1 MHTHTLMEPTAA
13 PKRTLSTAEQR
24 REELV
29 EAAVRVFARRGY
41 GAPTT
46 EIAREAG
53 ISQAYLFRLYPS
65 KDELFVAASEETG
78 RRMEATFGNA
88 AARARE
94 NGEDVLE
101 AMGSAYGDLLEKD
114 RDLLLV
120 QLHSQVASA
129 DSELVR
135 KSMQRT
141 FAELYEL
148 VERESKAPADEL
160 KRWFAHGMLCNV
172 MAAIDADHL
181 DAKWA
186 KALASG
192 EGGA

>member
-1 MHTHTLMEPTAA
+1 MEPTST
-13 PKRTLSTAEQR
+13 PTRTLSTAEQR

-41 GAPTT
+41 AAPTT

-65 KDELFVAASEETG
+65 KDELFVAAGEETR
-78 RRMEATFGNA
+78 RRMKETFRDA
-88 AARARE
+88 AAQARE

-101 AMGSAYGDLLEKD
+101 AMGCAYGDLLEKD

-120 QLHSQVASA
+120 QLHSQVAAA

-135 KSMQRT
+135 SSMQRT

-148 VERESKAPADEL
+148 VARESQAPAEEL
-160 KRWFAHGMLCNV
+160 KGWFAHGMLCNV
-172 MAAIDADHL
+172 MAAIDIDGL
-181 DAKWA
+181 DADWA
-186 KALASG
+186 RALTSG
-192 EGGA
+192 EGGGP